1 MEGRAFQPLVSPR
14 KRVREKRPG
23 FESLIELLEQYPAGS
38 LPRATAFFQAF
49 LKDGI
54 NGDGHVK
61 PQVEYLG
68 QSQGCSVPMHFVGR
82 VENIAEDWSRS

>member
-1 MEGRAFQPLVSPR
+1 MEGNRYASPR

-68 QSQGCSVPMHFVGR
+68 QSQGCSVPIHFVGR